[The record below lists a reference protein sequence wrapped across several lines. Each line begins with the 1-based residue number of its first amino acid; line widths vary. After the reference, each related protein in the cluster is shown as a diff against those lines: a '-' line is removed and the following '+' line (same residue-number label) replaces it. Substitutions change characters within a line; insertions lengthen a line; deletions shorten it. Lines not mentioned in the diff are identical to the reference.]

1 MLKYFLGRDFVKIN
15 DIYEVNIID
24 DNHNGCG
31 IAKINGIPRFI
42 FGTLLRDKVKIR
54 ITYVNKKY
62 AIGEV
67 LSYIKC
73 TSHEEV
79 KCPYYGICGGC
90 DLLHV
95 SFDKENKLKRK
106 YISKLFNGFDINISF
121 HNRFGYR
128 NKIVLHVKD
137 GKTCFYK
144 KESNDIVN
152 IKRCLLVSDKMN
164 ELIDSLNELNLCF
177 VTEIV
182 IKEGIDGILLSIYGK
197 ISSGDLESIISN
209 KYVKSTYQNDTLI
222 YGDLYITQSFNN
234 IKYLVNNNSFFQVN
248 NECALDLYEYIK
260 RLVGNTNDLLDL
272 YCGTGSIGIYLSDVC
287 KSVLGVERNSDSVLC
302 ARENMKINNI
312 NNYEIIL
319 GDASEISKKFDVIV
333 VDPPREGLSKTVIN
347 NLNNMKAQKIIYV
360 SCNPS
365 TLKRDILLL
374 DNYNLQSIRAFN
386 MFPATKHIECV
397 VLLERKD

>member
-1 MLKYFLGRDFVKIN
+1 MKIN

-31 IAKINGIPRFI
+31 IAKINGIPIFI
-42 FGTLLRDKVKIR
+42 FGTLLGDKVKIR

-95 SFDKENKLKRK
+95 SFDKENELKRK
-106 YISKLFNGFDINISF
+106 YISKLFNEFDIDISF

-128 NKIVLHVKD
+128 NKVVLHVKD
-137 GKTCFYK
+137 GKIGFYR
-144 KESNDIVN
+144 KESNNIVT

-182 IKEGIDGILLSIYGK
+182 IKEGIDAILLSIYGK

-209 KYVKSTYQNDTLI
+209 KYVKSIYQNDTLI
-222 YGDLYITQSFNN
+222 YGNLYITQSFNN

-260 RLVGNTNDLLDL
+260 SLVGNTNDLLDL

-374 DNYNLQSIRAFN
+374 DNYNLKSIRVFN

>member
-1 MLKYFLGRDFVKIN
+1 
-15 DIYEVNIID
+15 
-24 DNHNGCG
+24 
-31 IAKINGIPRFI
+31 
-42 FGTLLRDKVKIR
+42 
-54 ITYVNKKY
+54 
-62 AIGEV
+62 
-67 LSYIKC
+67 
-73 TSHEEV
+73 
-79 KCPYYGICGGC
+79 
-90 DLLHV
+90 
-95 SFDKENKLKRK
+95 
-106 YISKLFNGFDINISF
+106 
-121 HNRFGYR
+121 
-128 NKIVLHVKD
+128 
-137 GKTCFYK
+137 
-144 KESNDIVN
+144 
-152 IKRCLLVSDKMN
+152 MN

-209 KYVKSTYQNDTLI
+209 KYVKSIYQNDTLI
-222 YGDLYITQSFNN
+222 YGNLYITQSFNN

-260 RLVGNTNDLLDL
+260 SLVGNINDLLDL